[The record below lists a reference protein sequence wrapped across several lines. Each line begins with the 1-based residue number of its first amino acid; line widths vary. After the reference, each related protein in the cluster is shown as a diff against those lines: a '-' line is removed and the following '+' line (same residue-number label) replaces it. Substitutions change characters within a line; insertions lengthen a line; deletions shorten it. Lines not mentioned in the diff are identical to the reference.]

1 MNTKYPLLLAVVLV
15 LAGCATPNDMRQTK
29 PTQTFDSK
37 KTAKVVGVCL
47 ADTWDKDPST
57 AQASIGRETNS
68 GYTVSAYCEGMY
80 PCMVADIVSTAS
92 GSKTSTYTR
101 GIGSDAFMR
110 AARQCQ

>member
-29 PTQTFDSK
+29 PTQSFESRK
-37 KTAKVVGVCL
+37 PARVVGVCI
-47 ADTWDKDPST
+47 ADTWDKDPSI
-57 AQASIGRETNS
+57 AQASRGRETNS

-80 PCMVADIVSTAS
+80 PCMVADVATTSG
-92 GSKTSTYTR
+92 GSKTVTHTR

-110 AARQCQ
+110 AAQKCQ